1 MTRTR
6 GGKTESQCHECKGYG
21 HFKTDCPTVKRRSIT
36 CYKCKGIGHTQQECE
51 YDEKMGKSMMGV
63 ADEDSEGESEDE
75 EEVSNFVAFAGI
87 AEIEDTKISESD
99 QEDPLTDDESEVDI
113 HESYKEVRNALVEV
127 GKENIELKKENTRL
141 TARVDELQKALQ
153 AEKDLNMD
161 NLNIVLEKMDAVK
174 RADDITKEYFLEK
187 ENSRNLQAEL
197 DQHRKQLKMLTGTK
211 ELDKI
216 LSIGRVGKSNLG
228 LGYTASSV
236 TTGRMSSLSLEG
248 WLRMSIKQILRHQL
262 RNLIPFSKLGIEG
275 RAPWDWDMIL
285 LQLAI
290 RKDFRVQEENI
301 KERSAISVGP

>member
-6 GGKTESQCHECKGYG
+6 GTSKTESQCHECKGYG

-99 QEDPLTDDESEVDI
+99 QEDNSQMMNLKLISMKAIRKFECLEST
-113 HESYKEVRNALVEV
+113 SSR
-127 GKENIELKKENTRL
+127 
-141 TARVDELQKALQ
+141 
-153 AEKDLNMD
+153 KDLNMD

-228 LGYTASSV
+228 LGYTPAV
-236 TTGRMSSLSLEG
+236 LQLARMSSLSLEG

-301 KERSAISVGP
+301 KERSAISVGPRTYQGFLQQVLG